1 MQTISKLK
9 LPEIKTALPG
19 PLAQQYVEKDLK
31 LVSPSYTRAYPL
43 VMKRGYGAL
52 IEDVDGNTFLDFNA
66 GVGVCALGHGH
77 PAIAE
82 VIASQAKEFTHIC
95 SADYYYPHLTDLVEK
110 LHEVVPG
117 NFTWRAHF
125 GNSGA
130 EAIEGALK
138 TAVYATGRHKFIAFR
153 GAFHGRTFGALSLT
167 ASKYVQRK
175 GFGPQVL
182 DVTHVP
188 YANPLRCP
196 LALRQGETVG
206 KRVVRYIEENIFT
219 TTVPPEDCAAI
230 IVEAVQGEGGYV
242 VPTPDFL
249 PELRRLCDEH
259 GIVMVIDEVQA
270 GMGRTG
276 KMWAFDHFG
285 VIPDVICMAKA
296 LGGGLPLAVTF
307 AKSNLMEWH
316 VGAHASTFGGNP
328 VAIAAALKTIEIL
341 QDGVIENAAQVG
353 AYMLDQLKALQ
364 SRYNSI
370 VEVRGLGL
378 MIGVEFAKNP
388 ETLEPWGELR
398 DHIVYECFEQGLV
411 LQGAGESS
419 IRFSPPLIID
429 REQADYAV
437 RVFEAAVKKYNH

>member
-1 MQTISKLK
+1 MQTITKLK
-9 LPEIKTALPG
+9 FPEIKTALPG
-19 PLAQQYVEKDLK
+19 PKAQEYIEKDHR

-43 VMKRGYGAL
+43 VMQKGYGAL
-52 IEDVDGNTFLDFNA
+52 IEDVDGNIFLDFNA
-66 GVGVCALGHGH
+66 GVGVSALGHGH
-77 PAIAE
+77 PAIADA
-82 VIASQAKEFTHIC
+82 IYKQANEFNHIC
-95 SADYYYPHLTDLVEK
+95 SADYYYPHLTELVEK

-117 NFTWRAHF
+117 DFSWRAHF

-175 GFGPQVL
+175 GFGPQLL

-196 LALRQGETVG
+196 LALRDGESVG

-230 IVEAVQGEGGYV
+230 VVEAVQGEGGYV
-242 VPTPDFL
+242 VPPSDFL
-249 PELRRLCDEH
+249 PELRNRCDKH
-259 GIVMVIDEVQA
+259 GILLVLDEVQA

-276 KMWAFDHFG
+276 KMWAFEHFNI
-285 VIPDVICMAKA
+285 IPDIICMAKA

-307 AKSNLMEWH
+307 AKAHLMQWH

-341 QDGVIENAAQVG
+341 QDGLIDNAATIG
-353 AYMLDQLKALQ
+353 AYMMEKLKEIK
-364 SRYNSI
+364 SRHSAI

-378 MIGVEFAKNP
+378 MIGVEFSLNP
-388 ETLEPWGELR
+388 ETLEPCGQLR
-398 DHIVYECFEQGLV
+398 DKIIYECFERGLV

-419 IRFSPPLIID
+419 IRFSPPLIVD
-429 REQADYAV
+429 REQVDFALNT
-437 RVFEAAVKKYNH
+437 FEEAVKKHTS